1 MKSFSN
7 PCPSFHELKTF
18 NVTVDGKI
26 DIEGWKKK
34 KVAGKPISLLHH
46 LDAQKD
52 TEITR
57 LNLSKNETIK
67 HFEMVNYCKEIP
79 SYAHKRQRIQKR
91 S

>member
-1 MKSFSN
+1 MGRLISKA
-7 PCPSFHELKTF
+7 
-18 NVTVDGKI
+18 G
-26 DIEGWKKK
+26 KKK

-52 TEITR
+52 TEMTR